1 MCGLSPDNQKY
12 TAPHA
17 PPKKAASKAALRKHR
32 LDISSVLPERVRVKL
47 DVSLAYIYRKPS
59 SPKLRIQLHELI
71 DGLIGD
77 HSVGDIAVN
86 FRIIKLGGGFGV
98 LAVLLFEHADLLQ

>member
-47 DVSLAYIYRKPS
+47 DISLAYIYRKPGP
-59 SPKLRIQLHELI
+59 PKLRIQFYELV
-71 DGLIGD
+71 DSLIGD
-77 HSVGDIAVN
+77 HSVGNIAVN
-86 FRIIKLGGGFGV
+86 LRIVELGGGFGV
-98 LAVLLFEHADLLQ
+98 LAVLLFEYADLLQ